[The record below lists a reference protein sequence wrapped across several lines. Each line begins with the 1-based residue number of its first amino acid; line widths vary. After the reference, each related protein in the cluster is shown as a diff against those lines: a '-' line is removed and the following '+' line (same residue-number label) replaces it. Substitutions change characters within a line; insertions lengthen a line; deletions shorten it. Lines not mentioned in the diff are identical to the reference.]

1 MEIKFSILSNMRT
14 YGIELRERNY
24 PTFEG
29 KYNAYVACY
38 GQLSG
43 NYLGCIDIPLA
54 MDINESDAAN
64 LIADAEKL
72 IFTSNRP
79 AAIW

>member
-24 PTFEG
+24 PAFEG

-43 NYLGCIDIPLA
+43 DYLGCIETALASDITEEQAIDLVP
-54 MDINESDAAN
+54 N
-64 LIADAEKL
+64 AEKL
-72 IFTSNRP
+72 IFTSYSRP
-79 AAIW
+79 VIW